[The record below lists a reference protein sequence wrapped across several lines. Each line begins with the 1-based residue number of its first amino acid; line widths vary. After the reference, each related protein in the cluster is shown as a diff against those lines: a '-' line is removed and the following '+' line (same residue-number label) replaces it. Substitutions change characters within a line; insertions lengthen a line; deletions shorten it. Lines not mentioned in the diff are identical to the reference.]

1 MIITAQQWIAIAVF
15 VATYLFIATGS
26 REQTIAAM
34 AGAGAMFAFGIL
46 TQEEMIGYV
55 NFEAL
60 SLLFGMMVVVGVLRE
75 AAFFRWLGIHLAT
88 FCRCQ
93 PLRMLI
99 VFTLMTAFLS
109 AFLPNVTTV
118 LFMVV
123 VTIEIVGYLKINPVP
138 FIISEIVASNIG
150 GTATL
155 IGDPPNIMIATA
167 TGLTFRDFLL
177 NAGPIA
183 LAAAMVGL
191 IVLYFRYRRQLSVR
205 IDPQAIP
212 VRASEVVTD
221 RRLFY
226 IGILTFAAIIPLF
239 ILQDL
244 VALAP
249 STVAMVG
256 GVFLLFVGGPKMK
269 EILDNVEWS
278 TLLFFAGLLIVVG
291 GLEKTDAI
299 TLFANELA
307 SLIGNN
313 EFVAVTAILW
323 VAALASSII
332 DNIPF
337 VAAFIPLLQTMTR
350 DNFTTSPMLWWSL
363 ALGAGFGGN
372 GTSIGASSNIV
383 ATGIAQKLGYKI
395 SFVEFTKVGMLVL
408 LVTVAVANILLYA
421 MHFLA

>member
-1 MIITAQQWIAIAVF
+1 
-15 VATYLFIATGS
+15 
-26 REQTIAAM
+26 
-34 AGAGAMFAFGIL
+34 
-46 TQEEMIGYV
+46 
-55 NFEAL
+55 
-60 SLLFGMMVVVGVLRE
+60 
-75 AAFFRWLGIHLAT
+75 
-88 FCRCQ
+88 
-93 PLRMLI
+93 
-99 VFTLMTAFLS
+99 
-109 AFLPNVTTV
+109 
-118 LFMVV
+118 
-123 VTIEIVGYLKINPVP
+123 
-138 FIISEIVASNIG
+138 
-150 GTATL
+150 
-155 IGDPPNIMIATA
+155 
-167 TGLTFRDFLL
+167 
-177 NAGPIA
+177 
-183 LAAAMVGL
+183 
-191 IVLYFRYRRQLSVR
+191 
-205 IDPQAIP
+205 
-212 VRASEVVTD
+212 
-221 RRLFY
+221 
-226 IGILTFAAIIPLF
+226 
-239 ILQDL
+239 
-244 VALAP
+244 
-249 STVAMVG
+249 MVG

-350 DNFTTSPMLWWSL
+350 DNFATSPMLWWSL

-408 LVTVAVANILLYA
+408 LVTVAVANVLLYA
-421 MHFLA
+421 MHFLW